1 MAGAIAGKG
10 KREQDAW
17 LGRQNRALRDRG
29 YRVSLDLHEGMVR
42 LRATLPP
49 RSSEP
54 TGTLW
59 KQRRI
64 STGLQYPEQASEAV
78 NQAEKLGADIEK
90 VIRTQQ
96 PFDWSPWERPS
107 RGGRRISIGSKA
119 VISGMDAVRQT
130 ELWWTKQRKRSVSA
144 PTTWDVDYD
153 RPLRP
158 LLLIADLQQEDLVHL
173 VSATELGSK
182 TRQRCSRAA
191 ATVAKVL
198 GLSTDFQQEIR
209 SLGKGYS
216 PTTDTAP
223 RNLPSDAELAT
234 FIDLLPSE
242 WQWPVGI
249 CAVYGARPHESLLYA
264 EVLSTNLLAI
274 SNGKTGPRKSVALPG
289 EWIERWDLT
298 TKRLPAIDR
307 DRSHKVVGAV
317 MSRVFRRAEVT
328 FKPYDLRHA
337 WAVRAIYTPKI
348 GASMAAKSMGH
359 ALQVHNSTYQRWFD
373 ASGMEALQ
381 AELLNPVA

>member
-1 MAGAIAGKG
+1 MAGASAGKG
-10 KREQDAW
+10 KREQDGW

-49 RSSEP
+49 KPSEP
-54 TGTLW
+54 AGSQW

-64 STGLQYPEQASEAV
+64 STGLQYPDQASEAV

-90 VIRTQQ
+90 ATRTQQ
-96 PFDWSPWERPS
+96 PFDWIPWERQS
-107 RGGRRISIGSKA
+107 RGGRRIPGGSKP
-119 VISGMDAVRQT
+119 VISGVDAVRQM
-130 ELWWTKQRKRSVSA
+130 ELWWVKQRKRSVSS
-144 PTTWDVDYD
+144 PTTWDVDYA

-158 LLLIADLQQEDLVHL
+158 LLLIADLQPEDLVHL

-223 RNLPSDAELAT
+223 RNLPSDAELVA

-249 CAVYGARPHESLLYA
+249 CAVYGARPHEALLYA
-264 EVLSTNLLAI
+264 DVLSSKLLEI
-274 SNGKTGPRKSVALPG
+274 SNGKTGPRKSMALPG
-289 EWIERWDLT
+289 EWIQRWDLT

-328 FKPYDLRHA
+328 FQPYDLRHA

-359 ALQVHNSTYQRWFD
+359 SLQVHNSTYQRWFD